1 MHIQV
6 SSERVRRLRPPSKTR
21 AAAPGLPILELQ
33 RAAGNRAVA
42 ERLIARQPKAAE
54 APEMQP
60 EATGGSTTVEME
72 GIGTLKATSVS
83 FEEQRKEVHVTA
95 ESSDLTPTMMQYLS
109 EGKKIPKVVIT
120 LGKVTFTLTDV
131 YISGLRTGGGSSPYD
146 NVTFTYGQMSRSA
159 EGYEGLAG

>member
-1 MHIQV
+1 MHVQA
-6 SSERVRRLRPPSKTR
+6 SRHRGRLRRPPSKTR
-21 AAAPGLPILELQ
+21 AAAPALPILELQ

-60 EATGGSTTVEME
+60 EATGGSTVEME

-83 FEEQRKEVHVTA
+83 LDDQRKEVHVTA
-95 ESSDLTPTMMQYLS
+95 ESSDLTPTMMRYLT

-120 LGKVTFTLTDV
+120 LGKTTFTLTDV
-131 YISGLRTGGGSSPYD
+131 YLSGLRTGGVSGPVD
-146 NVTFTYGQMSRSA
+146 HVTFSYGSIKRVA
-159 EGYEGLAG
+159 EGHEDLVE